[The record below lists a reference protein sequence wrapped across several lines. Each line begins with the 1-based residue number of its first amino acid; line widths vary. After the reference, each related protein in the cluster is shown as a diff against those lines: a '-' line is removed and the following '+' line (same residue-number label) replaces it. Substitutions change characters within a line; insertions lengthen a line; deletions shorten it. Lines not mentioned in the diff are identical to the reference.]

1 MFYVCATRFDVMG
14 NLENSLVSG
23 WTKQG
28 LKQEDTKW
36 HKSLQQIRWNSTVFF
51 IFCVTSHYSSLS
63 HRKVSP
69 LPLNQSWAHGYGES
83 RGPCVESSVALL
95 CVTHRLRSS
104 QQQPRTYG
112 LARRPRQNQRPR
124 THFYASFSTQ
134 RQTAVSVWCDSKA
147 SHRLS
152 FDSGRGERSKHFAPC
167 RSPQVWVVR
176 LLLAADVPNCSRATT
191 GRPFMFWSIRDLQL
205 SNAIM
210 LVCEATHVYTVASIN
225 KTGRVS
231 PEMLLPRAKPAP
243 RCLADGICEHA
254 LARGASCP
262 LQKRAQPP
270 KLKPGDTR
278 IRGGLTMSFII
289 SVVYDDSVQSLSR
302 LYHSDSSKFSADGAT
317 TDRVH
322 VHLSATASACDHH
335 LVADA

>member
-1 MFYVCATRFDVMG
+1 MTWLAVHAKTSAPARTFTR
-14 NLENSLVSG
+14 
-23 WTKQG
+23 
-28 LKQEDTKW
+28 
-36 HKSLQQIRWNSTVFF
+36 H
-51 IFCVTSHYSSLS
+51 
-63 HRKVSP
+63 SP
-69 LPLNQSWAHGYGES
+69 LNAKQLCLCDAIRKLPIVYLLTVEEASVPNIS
-83 RGPCVESSVALL
+83 RHAA
-95 CVTHRLRSS
+95 
-104 QQQPRTYG
+104 
-112 LARRPRQNQRPR
+112 ARR
-124 THFYASFSTQ
+124 
-134 RQTAVSVWCDSKA
+134 C
-147 SHRLS
+147 
-152 FDSGRGERSKHFAPC
+152 EC
-167 RSPQVWVVR
+167 VR

-210 LVCEATHVYTVASIN
+210 LVCEATHVYTVAS
-225 KTGRVS
+225 KQTGRVS